1 MFICTFGKR
10 KPNPTNE
17 SVARFNAHHPSIRK
31 RRRRSRP
38 SRATNGP
45 GGRDEKKKKAI
56 NPGHIIPHRARSLD
70 PRDRPA
76 RAPARDPARFYPR
89 GSLTPRRTRG
99 TNGNVIATPNATR
112 RAHKTTGGMH
122 EIEIVRCTRR
132 SSRLVRRSPV
142 RRPSSVGR
150 RSTADPWCARGSFR
164 HKTASHDASNA
175 MGLGHDNER
184 R

>member
-1 MFICTFGKR
+1 MFICTFE
-10 KPNPTNE
+10 NE
-17 SVARFNAHHPSIRK
+17 NQTPRTSQSRVSTQIIHPSIRK

-112 RAHKTTGGMH
+112 RAHKTTGGTH

-142 RRPSSVGR
+142 VVRPSVVR
-150 RSTADPWCARGSFR
+150 RSSVDG
-164 HKTASHDASNA
+164 
-175 MGLGHDNER
+175 
-184 R
+184 